1 MKSIKSITE
10 IISDLSIDVA
20 CLLDEPEDVTKED
33 LIKMQDSITE
43 LENQHNLAPDG
54 SHLRIGQAY
63 IVEGKPLVLIDTSY
77 GRYAFTDGRYGFGR
91 TLGRR
96 ASDSKILD
104 NLKIAEGVN
113 PKTILDELQESVKS
127 MIEFNQGRKK

>member
-1 MKSIKSITE
+1 MKSITE

-20 CLLDEPEDVTKED
+20 CLLDEPE
-33 LIKMQDSITE
+33 
-43 LENQHNLAPDG
+43 
-54 SHLRIGQAY
+54 
-63 IVEGKPLVLIDTSY
+63 DTSY

-104 NLKIAEGVN
+104 NLKVAEGVN
-113 PKTILDELQESVKS
+113 PKTILDKLSDSVQS
-127 MIEFNQGRKK
+127 MVEFNQGRKK

>member
-1 MKSIKSITE
+1 MKSITE

-20 CLLDEPEDVTKED
+20 CLLEEPEDVTKKD

-43 LENQHNLAPDG
+43 LENWHDLVPDG

-63 IVEGKPLVLIDTSY
+63 IVDDKPMVLTNITY

-113 PKTILDELQESVKS
+113 PQTILDKLSDSVQS
-127 MIEFNQGRKK
+127 MVQFYRKK

>member
-1 MKSIKSITE
+1 MN
-10 IISDLSIDVA
+10 
-20 CLLDEPEDVTKED
+20 TK
-33 LIKMQDSITE
+33 T
-43 LENQHNLAPDG
+43 NLQ
-54 SHLRIGQAY
+54 IGKAY
-63 IVEGKPLVLIDTSY
+63 IVDDKPMVLTNITY

-113 PKTILDELQESVKS
+113 PKYILDKLSDSVLS
-127 MIEFNQGRKK
+127 MVEFYQGRRK